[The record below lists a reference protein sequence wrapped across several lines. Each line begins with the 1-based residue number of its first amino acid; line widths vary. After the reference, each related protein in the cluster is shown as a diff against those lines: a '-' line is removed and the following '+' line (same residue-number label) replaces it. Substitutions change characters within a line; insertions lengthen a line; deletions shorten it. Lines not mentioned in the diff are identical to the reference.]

1 MAERTYTM
9 DLAQISL
16 AEFQAMLASAE
27 LLPGR
32 RILLDGLE
40 AFMARVQQNGIHH
53 LAALQKAL
61 KDKKRYPE
69 LAAVWGVR
77 VEYLTV
83 LNREINSYVSRPLP
97 LNELGVFDAAEL
109 ARLESAGLKTTK
121 DLYECGAPDQL
132 HLPAE
137 SLSEALELCDLLRI
151 TGVGPAYARA
161 LRGIGIRS
169 AADYRGMPS
178 EEILARYQQ
187 TRARHGLPNLGLKD
201 VEYCKRF
208 CRKLSDRI
216 A

>member
-1 MAERTYTM
+1 MAERTYTI

-16 AEFQAMLASAE
+16 AEFQAMLTSAD

-40 AFMARVQQNGIHH
+40 AFIARLQQNGIGH
-53 LAALQKAL
+53 LAALQKTL
-61 KDKKRYPE
+61 KDKKRYPQ
-69 LAAVWGVR
+69 LAEAWGVG
-77 VEYLTV
+77 VDYLTV
-83 LNREINSYVSRPLP
+83 LNREINSYVSRPLS
-97 LNELGVFDAAEL
+97 LAELDVFDAAEL
-109 ARLESAGLKTTK
+109 ARLELAGLKTTK

-137 SLSEALELCDLLRI
+137 TLSAALELCDLLRI

-161 LRGIGIRS
+161 LRGSGIRS
-169 AADYRGMPS
+169 AADYRDMPS

-187 TRARHGLPNLGLKD
+187 TRVLHGLPNLGLKD

-208 CRKLSDRI
+208 CKKLQ